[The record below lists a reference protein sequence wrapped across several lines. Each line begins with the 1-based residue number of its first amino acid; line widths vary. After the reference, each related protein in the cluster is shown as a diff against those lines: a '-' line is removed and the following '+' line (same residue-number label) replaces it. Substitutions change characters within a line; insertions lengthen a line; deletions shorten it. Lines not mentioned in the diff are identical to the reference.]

1 MVLSC
6 SVLGLW
12 LPVVAEIGRFSAL
25 TMPLVTVFC
34 RPSGDPTA
42 TTPSP
47 TRRLADEPS
56 VTGVRPETPRALTTA
71 VSLAGSGPTMR
82 NGAVRPS
89 LNVTR
94 AFASPPAGAPPAAG
108 RTPVPLVRLRA
119 AG

>member
-6 SVLGLW
+6 SGFGLW

-71 VSLAGSGPTMR
+71 VAITDRRERQRPQDELTAERGCLRGIAA
-82 NGAVRPS
+82 AVRFHA
-89 LNVTR
+89 VHAR
-94 AFASPPAGAPPAAG
+94 D
-108 RTPVPLVRLRA
+108 RRQ
-119 AG
+119 